1 MALDFHRLD
10 NDEYLFGIDG
20 EQYTYLLPIF
30 ETFYQ
35 WTGLAIDQYKGV
47 QLTKENCQPIL
58 KVIDGYILQTDLNRD
73 KKKTSAI
80 LEFKGLLKY
89 FISRDI
95 NFVLYG
101 D

>member
-20 EQYTYLLPIF
+20 EHYTCLLPILK
-30 ETFYQ
+30 TFNQ
-35 WTGLAIDQYKGV
+35 WTGLEVDQYKDV
-47 QLTKENCQPIL
+47 QLTKENCQTLL
-58 KVIDGYILQTDLNRD
+58 KIIDNYILETDLNRD

-89 FISRDI
+89 FISKDI
-95 NFVLYG
+95 NFALYG